1 VDASREIP
9 LLKDEGGK
17 PAEKTHSGAALC
29 LFKGRFVTSQLEKI
43 NVEVKGKT
51 SRSRF
56 ADPGISQDVHIF
68 SASLVRPTV
77 RGESLNSAIS

>member
-1 VDASREIP
+1 
-9 LLKDEGGK
+9 
-17 PAEKTHSGAALC
+17 
-29 LFKGRFVTSQLEKI
+29 LEKI